1 MLIPEGISVFE
12 CIIKKSRFIAET
24 LPVETPE
31 EAREHLKKKRLE
43 HPDAAHVVHA
53 FITGEQRQFMGMSD
67 DGEPSGTSGKPVLE
81 ILKGRGITNIM
92 LTVVRYFGGTKL
104 GTGGLVRA
112 YSESAV
118 GALDRLKTVELVK
131 YSAFSVSADY
141 HFYQGIKMLLEE
153 YGCRIDD
160 ESFGTG
166 VEIKGAVPQDNEQPL
181 VNAVKDL
188 SSGQVLLDL
197 SGNISQV

>member
-1 MLIPEGISVFE
+1 MLIPDGTSSFE
-12 CIIKKSRFIAET
+12 HIIKKSRFIAET
-24 LPVETPE
+24 MPAETPE
-31 EAREHLKKKRLE
+31 EARLLLKNKKLE

-53 FITGEQRQFMGMSD
+53 FISGEQRQFMGMSD

-112 YSESAV
+112 YSEAAS
-118 GALDRLKTVELVK
+118 GALDRLRTAELVN
-131 YSAFSVSADY
+131 YSRFEISADY
-141 HFYQGIKMLLEE
+141 HFYQGIKNMLND
-153 YGCRIDD
+153 YDCRIED

-166 VEIKGAVPQDNEQPL
+166 VELSGFVPAHKSKEL
-181 VNAVKDL
+181 VLGVTDL
-188 SSGQVLLDL
+188 SSGRAEIRIRKDQA
-197 SGNISQV
+197 